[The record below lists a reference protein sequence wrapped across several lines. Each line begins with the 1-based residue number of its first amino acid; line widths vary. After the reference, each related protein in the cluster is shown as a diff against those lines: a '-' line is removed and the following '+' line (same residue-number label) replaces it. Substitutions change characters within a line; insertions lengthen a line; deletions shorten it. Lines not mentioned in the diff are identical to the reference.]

1 MVVVFGEGF
10 GEFVES
16 EVVAGHDARYCVD
29 LFEDCEVAV
38 DAGLG
43 KCGVE
48 REDLGNRERTV
59 AALEGRDQAAASFGV
74 PLVCA
79 SEQSRDLIID
89 IGFRH
94 RIDATQ

>member
-1 MVVVFGEGF
+1 MVVVLGEVF
-10 GEFVES
+10 GEFVAS

-29 LFEDCEVAV
+29 FFENCEVAV

-59 AALEGRDQAAASFGV
+59 ATLEGRDQAAASFGV

-89 IGFRH
+89 IGFHH